1 MRFVFVLVMNDKV
14 GYNSTEI
21 KREVDYQKYHSRWGL
36 VRRNSLSHSISREM
50 NLTLHR
56 YEWVSIEYWYSSSF
70 VCRASS
76 WHTWHN
82 LQALKGLHDV
92 RPTMWC
98 NSVHWS
104 VRPHLK
110 QYTPTEKTS
119 FTQGGNGFCR
129 ATILDASEYR
139 FSYTRCSCRSN
150 SRSRRTWYCDRCR
163 RRSRRSNLWISRY
176 TTFASWEE
184 VFLNL

>member
-1 MRFVFVLVMNDKV
+1 MMNNEISN
-14 GYNSTEI
+14 NSTKI
-21 KREVDYQKYHSRWGL
+21 KREVHYQKYHSRWGL
-36 VRRNSLSHSISREM
+36 VCRKSLSHSISREM

-70 VCRASS
+70 VWRASS

-92 RPTMWC
+92 RPTMWW
-98 NSVHWS
+98 SSIPWS

-129 ATILDASEYR
+129 ATILDTSKYR
-139 FSYTRCSCRSN
+139 VSYTRSGSTWLCCTDSNRSWCRS
-150 SRSRRTWYCDRCR
+150 RC
-163 RRSRRSNLWISRY
+163 SNLWISSY